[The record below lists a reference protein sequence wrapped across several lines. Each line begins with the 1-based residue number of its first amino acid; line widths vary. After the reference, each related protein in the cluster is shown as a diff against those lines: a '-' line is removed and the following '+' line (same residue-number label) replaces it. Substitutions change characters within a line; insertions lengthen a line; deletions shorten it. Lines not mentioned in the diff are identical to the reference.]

1 MRLLGILDIPET
13 MSPLG
18 KRIKDVLREK
28 GITQAELA
36 RLVGTKQQTISY
48 IVSDQNPAQTS
59 RYATKI
65 AEVLGV
71 NPSWL
76 QTGDGDRHDPSV
88 PIRVGNV
95 VVRSVQVPIL
105 LSADVPLFLEGKP
118 TSNQG
123 LLMTDSASAG
133 VSFALELA
141 GNSMAP
147 TFKEGDR
154 VVIDTSLKPE
164 PGDYVA
170 AMAGDVILFR
180 RYRQRQSGFELVPE
194 NQDWETLSSNDDI
207 RIVGVMTE
215 HRRYRRP

>member
-1 MRLLGILDIPET
+1 
-13 MSPLG
+13 
-18 KRIKDVLREK
+18 
-28 GITQAELA
+28 
-36 RLVGTKQQTISY
+36 
-48 IVSDQNPAQTS
+48 
-59 RYATKI
+59 
-65 AEVLGV
+65 
-71 NPSWL
+71 
-76 QTGDGDRHDPSV
+76 
-88 PIRVGNV
+88 
-95 VVRSVQVPIL
+95 
-105 LSADVPLFLEGKP
+105 
-118 TSNQG
+118 
-123 LLMTDSASAG
+123 MTDSASAG

-147 TFKEGDR
+147 AFKEGDR